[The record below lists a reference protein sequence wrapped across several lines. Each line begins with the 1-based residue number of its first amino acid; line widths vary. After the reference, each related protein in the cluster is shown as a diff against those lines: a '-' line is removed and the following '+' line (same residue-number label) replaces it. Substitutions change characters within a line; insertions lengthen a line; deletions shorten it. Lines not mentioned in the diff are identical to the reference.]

1 VPGAAADFLAQIEP
15 VWPGVSATWNGRAT
29 LSAPV
34 NDPYRKGSYACY
46 LVGQIVKFGGVEG
59 EAEGR
64 CLFAGEHT
72 SQDFQGFMEGAATEG
87 RRAGRDALK
96 AVVSLR
102 GKH

>member
-1 VPGAAADFLAQIEP
+1 
-15 VWPGVSATWNGRAT
+15 
-29 LSAPV
+29 
-34 NDPYRKGSYACY
+34 
-46 LVGQIVKFGGVEG
+46 VKFGGVEG

-96 AVVSLR
+96 AVAALR
-102 GKH
+102 GRR